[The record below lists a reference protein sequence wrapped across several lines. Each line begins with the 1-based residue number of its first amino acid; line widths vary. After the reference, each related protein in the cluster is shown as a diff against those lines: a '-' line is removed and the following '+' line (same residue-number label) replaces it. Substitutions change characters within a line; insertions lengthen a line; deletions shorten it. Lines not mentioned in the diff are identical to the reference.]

1 MSFYNIS
8 VIIYINIQMIDDVWI
23 ILIHKYNLNLTVY
36 GNMIEIIT
44 ITITIKTIES
54 L

>member
-1 MSFYNIS
+1 MSYYNIS
-8 VIIYINIQMIDDVWI
+8 VIIYRNIQMIDDVWI
-23 ILIHKYNLNLTVY
+23 ILIHKYNLKLTVY

-44 ITITIKTIES
+44 ITIKTIES